1 MGLVRRGSVW
11 SLVQNLNEE
20 MGTMTR
26 LTKSIMIDAPVGDVF
41 DFMKDPA
48 KLQGAMPHT
57 EVRDVKQ
64 TPGGVG
70 TTAEWEGRFL
80 GVHVTGNIEYT
91 EIVPNERLV
100 LTSSKGF
107 VFSFGVE
114 PAGGRT
120 RLTLAEED
128 VPSNWVESAF
138 DAAAMKL
145 TENHLASWLAGIKAG
160 AEGRLPKE
168 VHATAGGSGAA
179 RKGFDP
185 RNLSKEAPFQL
196 LNLHTGVLTQRFGA
210 PTAAVMRREILQ
222 EYRALIPG
230 LPDIGGRSNPEAMSM
245 VLAPWALALYRVVQ
259 RHGGSLEDAG
269 EVIHYSFQK
278 LIGRIPRRMRLSMGR
293 TRTKETAD
301 KKARWFAEHHYPDN
315 WVYEVVDGAGQPFDY
330 GLDATQCAIVN
341 YLHAQ
346 GADELTP
353 YLCDLDYV
361 MFEALGVGLTRT
373 KTLGWG
379 CDRCDFRV
387 TNPGKTTSPWPPL
400 FVERACGQPETTA

>member
-1 MGLVRRGSVW
+1 MA
-11 SLVQNLNEE
+11 
-20 MGTMTR
+20 R
-26 LTKSIMIDAPVGDVF
+26 LTKSIMIDAPLENVF

-48 KLQGAMPHT
+48 TLQGAMPHT

-70 TTAEWEGRFL
+70 TTAEWEGTFL
-80 GVHVTGNIEYT
+80 GIHVTGNIEYT
-91 EIVPNERLV
+91 EFVPNERLV
-100 LTSSKGF
+100 VSSSKGF

-114 PAGGRT
+114 PDGERT

-128 VPSNWVESAF
+128 VPSNWVASAF
-138 DAAAMKL
+138 GAAAMKL
-145 TENHLASWLAGIKAG
+145 TENDLDRWLAGIKVG
-160 AEGRLPKE
+160 AEGRPPKE

-185 RNLSKEAPFQL
+185 RNLSKEVPFLL
-196 LNLHTGVLTQRFGA
+196 LNLHTYVLTQRFGA

-222 EYRALIPG
+222 EYRALIPS
-230 LPDIGGRSNPEAMSM
+230 LPDIGGRGNPESMAM

-269 EVIHYSFQK
+269 EVIHYSVQK
-278 LIGRIPRRMRLSMGR
+278 LYGRIPHRMRLAMGR
-293 TRTKETAD
+293 SSTKENA
-301 KKARWFAEHHYPDN
+301 KRKARWFAEHHFPDN
-315 WVYEVVDGAGQPFDY
+315 WVYEVVDGDGQLFDF

-341 YLHAQ
+341 YFRTQ

-361 MFEALGVGLTRT
+361 LFEALGVGLTRT

-387 TNPGKTTSPWPPL
+387 KNPGKTTSTWPPR
-400 FVERACGQPETTA
+400 FVERACGQPEPTVDGAPTPAARN

>member
-1 MGLVRRGSVW
+1 
-11 SLVQNLNEE
+11 LVQNLNEE
-20 MGTMTR
+20 MVTMTR

-41 DFMKDPA
+41 DVMKDPA
-48 KLQGAMPHT
+48 KLQGAMPHI
-57 EVRDVKQ
+57 EVRDVRQ
-64 TPGGVG
+64 TPEGVG
-70 TTAEWEGRFL
+70 STAEWEGRFL
-80 GVHVTGNIEYT
+80 GIHVTGSIEYT
-91 EIVPNERLV
+91 EFVPNERLV

-114 PAGGRT
+114 PDGERT

-128 VPSNWVESAF
+128 VRSNWVGSVF

-145 TENHLASWLAGIKAG
+145 TENDLDRWLAGIKAR
-160 AEGRLPKE
+160 AEGRPPKE
-168 VHATAGGSGAA
+168 VHATVGGSGAA
-179 RKGFDP
+179 GNGFDA
-185 RNLSKEAPFQL
+185 RNLSKEVPFLL

-222 EYRALIPG
+222 ECRALIPG
-230 LPDIGGRSNPEAMSM
+230 LPDLGGRSNPESMAM

-269 EVIHYSFQK
+269 EVIHYSVQK
-278 LIGRIPRRMRLSMGR
+278 LYGRIPRRMRLSMGR
-293 TRTKETAD
+293 SRTKETAE

-315 WVYEVVDGAGQPFDY
+315 WVYEVVDGDGQPFDF

-341 YLHAQ
+341 YLRAQ

-361 MFEALGVGLTRT
+361 LSEALGLGLTRT

-379 CDRCDFRV
+379 CDRCDFRI
-387 TNPGKTTSPWPPL
+387 TNPGKTTSTWPPL
-400 FVERACGQPETTA
+400 FVESACGQPEPTA